1 MNFLNETVHPNTLG
15 LTATLVEG
23 ADSYEGLETWRKVK
37 GLSDEKAADL
47 YARIEEAFDSKPI
60 NSISVQT
67 AGSMISK
74 ALWQNE
80 RIYP

>member
-1 MNFLNETVHPNTLG
+1 MNFINETVHPYTKG
-15 LTATLVEG
+15 LTATLLEE
-23 ADSYEGLETWRKVK
+23 ADSYEGLERWRKVK
-37 GLSDEKAADL
+37 DLSDEKAADL

-60 NSISVQT
+60 NTITAPTAASILSR
-67 AGSMISK
+67 